1 MKRLT
6 VLGAFALAAILFSSC
21 ETTTGSSSTVYLC
34 TGGSSTKYHYTSS
47 CQGLSNCGSAIIS
60 TTISDAQSQGRTLCG
75 FE

>member
-1 MKRLT
+1 MKRLLI
-6 VLGAFALAAILFSSC
+6 LGAFAFTTILFTSC
-21 ETTTGSSSTVYLC
+21 ETTTSSNSNVYIC

>member
-1 MKRLT
+1 MKKFFL
-6 VLGAFALAAILFSSC
+6 FAAIVFSVGLFTSC
-21 ETTTGSSSTVYLC
+21 ETSTGSSSTVYLC